1 VIANNNG
8 DRSAVEKKH
17 QEMLKDAFN
26 SKNQKLVFD
35 AIRKQY
41 IDFVPPKGTT
51 SKGSVAPR
59 SSLLDPMSQQER
71 GSYSL
76 PSERSITDSMAQQLG
91 VSAEAAKTL
100 YQKILLEQLKAED
113 FDNVFEQGDASSD
126 SQAAIE
132 NLLNSYLNGNK

>member
-1 VIANNNG
+1 
-8 DRSAVEKKH
+8 
-17 QEMLKDAFN
+17 
-26 SKNQKLVFD
+26 
-35 AIRKQY
+35 
-41 IDFVPPKGTT
+41 
-51 SKGSVAPR
+51 
-59 SSLLDPMSQQER
+59 MSQQER

-113 FDNVFEQGDASSD
+113 FDNVFEQGDASSTG
-126 SQAAIE
+126 QAAIE